1 MQSNR
6 LNVRL
11 LAFAFAAVCL
21 SFLAACRKSPEEIAA
36 LISESEAAEIAEA
49 SVAERTAGA
58 TMPAVDMAAI
68 LETTLQ
74 TCGVPGDT
82 SFQRSQNSAAA
93 GYQYTF
99 NLGWLVQCNDLNIPQ
114 SASVDVSGAGSF
126 TTPHWSGSDQTAGS
140 LTFTGLAPSA
150 PDYVANGS
158 YTLTGDLTGSLR
170 RVDPTFA
177 CVTEISLTNLT
188 LRKSD
193 YHITGGTGTLEITAS
208 NGQGNSQTL
217 SGTLVFNG
225 DGTATV
231 TVNGHSH
238 TFQL

>member
-1 MQSNR
+1 MQNNR
-6 LNVRL
+6 LNLRL
-11 LAFAFAAVCL
+11 PALAFAAACL
-21 SFLAACRKSPEEIAA
+21 SLAACRKTPEEIAA
-36 LISESEAAEIAEA
+36 LVSESEAAEIAETA
-49 SVAERTAGA
+49 VSERTAGA

-68 LETTLQ
+68 LETTVQ

-93 GYQYTF
+93 GYEYTF
-99 NLGWLVQCNDLNIPQ
+99 NLGWLVNCNDLNIPQ

-126 TTPHWSGSDQTAGS
+126 TTAHWSGSDQTAGN

-150 PDYVANGS
+150 SEYVANGS
-158 YTLTGDLTGSLR
+158 YTLTGDLTGNLR
-170 RVDPTFA
+170 RTDPTLD
-177 CVTEISLTNLT
+177 CTTEITLTNLSI
-188 LRKSD
+188 RKSD
-193 YHITGGTGTLEITAS
+193 YQITGGTGALEIAAT

-225 DGTATV
+225 DGTVTA

-238 TFQL
+238 TFPL